1 MRTRFGPP
9 AAPPKGGTRA
19 GMSIVEL
26 VLALGVLAMAMV
38 VFLTVFSSSGSQALQ
53 TRNRTAAILLA
64 NSLIDEI
71 EAHPYG
77 DKAPL
82 SWATGVERPATVVVA
97 GRDQQMEFYQEL
109 KFENGSFVGTG
120 GTSQTRDLVTVTL
133 TWKESAGGDQTT
145 NGRSDDNKELVVR
158 VPVWR

>member
-1 MRTRFGPP
+1 MYMRR
-9 AAPPKGGTRA
+9 
-19 GMSIVEL
+19 GMSIMEII
-26 VLALGVLAMAMV
+26 LALGVLAMATV

-77 DKAPL
+77 DKAPKT
-82 SWATGVERPATVVVA
+82 WTTGVVRPATVVVA
-97 GRDQQMEFYQEL
+97 GRDQQMEFHQEL
-109 KFENGSFVGTG
+109 EFLNGSFIGAG
-120 GTSQTRDLVTVTL
+120 SSETRDQVTITL
-133 TWKESAGGDQTT
+133 TWKESAGGDQTSK
-145 NGRSDDNKELVVR
+145 GRADDNKELVVR

>member
-1 MRTRFGPP
+1 MNIRR
-9 AAPPKGGTRA
+9 
-19 GMSIVEL
+19 GMSVVEI

-38 VFLTVFSSSGSQALQ
+38 VFLTVFSNSGSQALQ

-77 DKAPL
+77 DKRPL
-82 SWATGVERPATVVVA
+82 SWATGVKRPATVVVA
-97 GRDQQMEFYQEL
+97 GQDQQMEFHQQID
-109 KFENGSFVGTG
+109 FENFSFIGGGSGE
-120 GTSQTRDLVTVTL
+120 TRDMVTIVL
-133 TWKESAGGDQTT
+133 TWKESAGGDQTSK
-145 NGRSDDNKELVVR
+145 GRADDNKELIVR